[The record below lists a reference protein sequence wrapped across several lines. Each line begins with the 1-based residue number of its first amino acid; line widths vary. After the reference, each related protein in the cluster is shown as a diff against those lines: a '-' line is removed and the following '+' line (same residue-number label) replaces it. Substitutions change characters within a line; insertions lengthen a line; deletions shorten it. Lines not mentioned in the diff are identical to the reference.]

1 MMTCKP
7 GRIAATVSAA
17 FALASCSSGSVGQYP
32 VTTVNPVTSGKLQFS
47 IGWATTYTNL
57 NPPAYGLNFV
67 ETFRQSNGRSAVQ
80 TDTAS
85 VVFPAALNNHLVA
98 MGLPYNASFAAPLAA
113 LGAGINSGASATGGD
128 LALIPRVIDSAP
140 SSGAEVGV
148 GGPPAFPAP
157 ADSTSFN
164 KLFSE
169 GYYEDFPTSTVL
181 TGNANGLGAT
191 LAEAEEYFPG
201 TYKLLVVIPT
211 GQKSTV
217 STSTTATLTGTPL
230 AAYPQPA
237 IALDGTGGAL
247 VTVTVPAGVTE
258 TLVTILTT
266 ACAPTTAAP
275 TPGASPA
282 PVVSQ
287 PQLYTLIS
295 HVKGPGTDRLTLPD
309 FIAPNGS
316 LAPYHSICSNAE
328 NPGQGTSSVNA
339 AGFDYPAFESV
350 YPQSFAQAPAL
361 TGAGGRSDITI
372 SAPLTFTP
380 S

>member
-1 MMTCKP
+1 MIRSKP
-7 GRIAATVSAA
+7 ARVAVTIAAV
-17 FALASCSSGSVGQYP
+17 FALASCTSGSVGQYP

-85 VVFPAALNNHLVA
+85 VVFPSALNNYLVSL
-98 MGLPYNASFAAPLAA
+98 GLPYNASFAAPLAA
-113 LGAGINSGASATGGD
+113 LGAGINSGADATSGD
-128 LALIPRVIDSAP
+128 LAILPSTIDSAP
-140 SSGAEVGV
+140 SSGAQIGV

-157 ADSTSFN
+157 ADSTSFS
-164 KLFSE
+164 KVFSE

-191 LAEAEEYFPG
+191 LPEAEKYFPG
-201 TYKLLVVIPT
+201 SYKLLVQIPT
-211 GQKSTV
+211 GQKTTV
-217 STSTTATLTGTPL
+217 STSATATLGGTPL
-230 AAYPQPA
+230 PAYPEPA
-237 IALDGTGGAL
+237 IVLDGNGGAL
-247 VTVTVPAGVTE
+247 VTLTVPAGVTE

-266 ACAPTTAAP
+266 ACSTTGATPA
-275 TPGASPA
+275 PGASPS

-287 PQLYTLIS
+287 AQLYTLIS
-295 HVKGPGTDRLTLPD
+295 HVAGPGTDRLTLPD
-309 FIAPNGS
+309 FIAPNGT
-316 LAPYHSICSNAE
+316 LAPYRSICSNAE
-328 NPGQGTSSVNA
+328 DPAQGASAVNA

-350 YPQSFAQAPAL
+350 YPQNFAQAPAI
-361 TGAGGRSDITI
+361 TGTGGRSDITI

>member
-1 MMTCKP
+1 MMRSKP
-7 GRIAATVSAA
+7 GRLAATLCAA
-17 FALASCSSGSVGQYP
+17 TALASCSSGSVGQYP
-32 VTTVNPVTSGKLQFS
+32 ITTVNPVTAGKLQFS

-80 TDTAS
+80 TDTPS
-85 VVFPAALNNHLVA
+85 VVFPQALNNHLVA
-98 MGLPYNASFAAPLAA
+98 LGLTYNAQFAAPLAA
-113 LGAGINSGASATGGD
+113 LGAGINSGAGATGGD
-128 LALIPRVIDSAP
+128 LAKIPSVIDSAP
-140 SSGAEVGV
+140 SSGAQIGV

-157 ADSTSFN
+157 ADSTSFS

-169 GYYEDFPTSTVL
+169 GYYEEFPTSTVV

-191 LAEAEEYFPG
+191 LPEAEQYFPG
-201 TYKLLVVIPT
+201 TYKLLVTIPT

-217 STSTTATLTGTPL
+217 TTSATATLGGAPL
-230 AAYPQPA
+230 PAYPEPA
-237 IALDGTGGAL
+237 IVLDGSGGAL
-247 VTVTVPAGVTE
+247 VTLTVPAGVTE

-266 ACAPTTAAP
+266 ACAPTAAAP
-275 TPGASPA
+275 SPGASPS

-287 PQLYTLIS
+287 AQLYTLIS
-295 HVKGPGTDRLTLPD
+295 HVAGPGTDRLTLPD

-316 LAPYHSICSNAE
+316 LAPYHSICSKAE
-328 NPGQGTSSVNA
+328 YPAQGASAVNA

-350 YPQSFAQAPAL
+350 YPQSFSQAPTI
-361 TGAGGRSDITI
+361 TGTGGRSDITI

>member
-1 MMTCKP
+1 MRCNP
-7 GRIAATVSAA
+7 GRIAATASAA
-17 FALASCSSGSVGQYP
+17 FALASCTSGSVGQYP
-32 VTTVNPVTSGKLQFS
+32 VTTVNPVTSGKLQFA

-85 VVFPAALNNHLVA
+85 VVFPAALNNHLVSL
-98 MGLPYNASFAAPLAA
+98 GLPYNASFAAPLAA
-113 LGAGINSGASATGGD
+113 LGAGINSGASSTGGD
-128 LALIPRVIDSAP
+128 LARIPSVIDSAP
-140 SSGAEVGV
+140 SSGAQIGV

-157 ADSTSFN
+157 ADSTSFS

-169 GYYEDFPTSTVL
+169 GYYEDFPTSTVV

-191 LAEAEEYFPG
+191 LPEAEQYFPG

-211 GQKSTV
+211 GQTSTV
-217 STSTTATLTGTPL
+217 STSATATLGGTPL
-230 AAYPQPA
+230 PAYPQPA

-247 VTVTVPAGVTE
+247 VTLTVPAGVTE

-266 ACAPTTAAP
+266 ACAPATAPAS
-275 TPGASPA
+275 GASPS
-282 PVVSQ
+282 PIVSQ
-287 PQLYTLIS
+287 AQLYTLIS
-295 HVKGPGTDRLTLPD
+295 HVAGPGTDRLTLPD

-316 LAPYHSICSNAE
+316 LGPYHAICSQAE
-328 NPGQGTSSVNA
+328 DPAQGTSAVNA

-350 YPQSFAQAPAL
+350 YPQSFAQAPTI
-361 TGAGGRSDITI
+361 TGTGGRSDITI